1 MPAKIRTF
9 SPFGIDAIPVEIEV
23 DLHGGL
29 PNFTIVGLG
38 DTAVQESRERVRSAM
53 KNSGLIFP
61 MKRIVASLAPADIRK
76 SGPAFD
82 LPIALGIALMTG
94 QIEMTSFLDESAF
107 VGELALDG
115 ALRHINGILP
125 IALGAERLGVK
136 NLFVPTE
143 SAREASLVENVQV
156 YPVAHLRELIDFL
169 ENPSGETIRPVEPEM
184 FSDTVDTEESFVDF
198 SSVRGQ
204 EHAKRALEIAA
215 AGAHNVLMNG
225 APGAGKTLMARAFR
239 GILPNLEREEA
250 LEVARIY
257 SVAGILPSEKPL
269 PEKRPFR
276 IVHHTGSAVSIVGGG
291 SKIKPGEISLAHRG
305 VLFLDELPEFPSQVL
320 EVLRQPL
327 EDREITIS
335 RAQGSVRFPAHF
347 TLVAAMNPCP
357 CGYYN
362 VPESTKECTCPAGNI
377 SRYQK
382 RISGPLLDRI
392 DLYVDIS
399 PVKFDHLLE
408 ESQAESSASIRNRVL
423 VARKR
428 QHNRFLGKKSTCNS
442 EMGIKDI
449 EEHCELSDEGKS
461 LFREAMRQYQL
472 SGRAFHRILKV
483 ARTIADLA
491 DEEEIAI
498 AHLAEALQYRP
509 KLADMGA

>member
-1 MPAKIRTF
+1 MPAKIHTF
-9 SPFGIDAIPVEIEV
+9 SPFGVDAIPVEIEV

-38 DTAVQESRERVRSAM
+38 DTAVQESRERVRSAI

-61 MKRIVASLAPADIRK
+61 MKRIVTSLAPADIRK

-82 LPIALGIALMTG
+82 LPIALGIVLMTG
-94 QIEMTSFLDESAF
+94 QIESSSFLEESAF

-115 ALRHINGILP
+115 SLRHINGILP

-136 NLFVPTE
+136 NLFVPME
-143 SAREASLVENVQV
+143 SVREASLVENVRV
-156 YPVAHLRELIDFL
+156 YPVSHFRELIDFL
-169 ENPSGETIRPVEPEM
+169 QNPNEETICPAEQEEYGGENDAEEPL
-184 FSDTVDTEESFVDF
+184 VDF

-239 GILPNLEREEA
+239 GILPHLEREEA

-257 SVAGILPSEKPL
+257 SVAGILPSKNPL
-269 PEKRPFR
+269 PKKRPFR
-276 IVHHTGSAVSIVGGG
+276 VVHHTGSAVSIVGGG

-335 RAQGSVRFPAHF
+335 RAQGSVCFPAHF

-362 VPESTKECTCPAGNI
+362 VPESTKECSCSSGHI

-392 DLYVDIS
+392 DLYIDIT
-399 PVKFDHLLE
+399 PVKFDHLIE
-408 ESQAESSASIRNRVL
+408 EKGSESSQSIRNRVQI
-423 VARKR
+423 ARNWQKE
-428 QHNRFLGKKSTCNS
+428 RFSKKNITCNS
-442 EMGIKDI
+442 EMGVKEVEKYCVLG
-449 EEHCELSDEGKS
+449 EEEKNIL
-461 LFREAMRQYQL
+461 REAMRQYQL
-472 SGRAFHRILKV
+472 SGRAFHRILKL

-491 DEEEIAI
+491 ETEKITV

-509 KLADMGA
+509 RLGVSL